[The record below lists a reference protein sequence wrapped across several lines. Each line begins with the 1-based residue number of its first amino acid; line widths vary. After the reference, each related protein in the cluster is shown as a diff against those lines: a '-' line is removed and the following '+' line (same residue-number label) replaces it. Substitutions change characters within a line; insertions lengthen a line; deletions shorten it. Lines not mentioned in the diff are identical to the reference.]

1 MRNCFALITERHFS
15 WWAELSPKRSNTCN
29 LWSQQ
34 KRYFKSVP
42 LLNQLYSNTKY
53 KKNFFKSPPLIGA
66 LLLSFAFHEYLNV
79 LECCCCSVTKWCLT
93 LSNPMDCSMP
103 GLPVHH
109 QLPEFIQTHV
119 HWTGDAIQPSHPL
132 SSPSRLAFSL
142 SQHQGLFRWLSS
154 SHQVA
159 KVLEFQR
166 KSLQWIFRTD
176 FLQDGLVGSPCSP
189 RNSQESSLTPQFKS
203 INSSALSFL

>member
-53 KKNFFKSPPLIGA
+53 KTNDFKSPLLIGS
-66 LLLSFAFHEYLNV
+66 LLISFAFHEYFNV

-93 LSNPMDCSMP
+93 LSNPMDCSLP
-103 GLPVHH
+103 GFLVCH
-109 QLPEFIQTHV
+109 QLLELTQTHV
-119 HWTGDAIQPSHPL
+119 YQVGDTIQPSHPL
-132 SSPSRLAFSL
+132 SSLSPPTFNL
-142 SQHQGLFRWLSS
+142 SQHQGLSQWVSS
-154 SHQVA
+154 LHQVA
-159 KVLEFQR
+159 KVLELQPQYQ
-166 KSLQWIFRTD
+166 SL
-176 FLQDGLVGSPCSP
+176 S
-189 RNSQESSLTPQFKS
+189 
-203 INSSALSFL
+203 

>member
-53 KKNFFKSPPLIGA
+53 KTNVFKSPLLIGS
-66 LLLSFAFHEYLNV
+66 LLISFAFHEYFNI

-103 GLPVHH
+103 GFPVHH
-109 QLPEFIQTHV
+109 QLPELAQTHV
-119 HWTGDAIQPSHPL
+119 QWVGNAIQPSHPL
-132 SSPSRLAFSL
+132 LLPLLLSIFPSIRVFLNELALCIRWPKYWNFSL
-142 SQHQGLFRWLSS
+142 SINPSHNYLELISFRIDLFDLLAIQGTL
-154 SHQVA
+154 
-159 KVLEFQR
+159 
-166 KSLQWIFRTD
+166 KSL
-176 FLQDGLVGSPCSP
+176 L
-189 RNSQESSLTPQFKS
+189 
-203 INSSALSFL
+203 